1 MDDVRDRDEADRL
14 VLELITGNAESLL
27 RLARRYSYCAD
38 DAQDAYQRAMEILM
52 RHARRLDRS
61 RAAGWLHTVVKH
73 EALAVRAQRSRSV
86 GAEEVDFDRVESR
99 TTPSPEDRV
108 LSLERVAQ
116 TAEALQRVKAN
127 EAKAMWLKASGDSYA
142 EISERTGWTYT
153 KVNRCLAEGRRS
165 FLERFA
171 GIESGEECRRWEPVL
186 SAIVDG
192 EADAEVVVEARVHL
206 RHCAACRATVR
217 QLRLANRTLAV
228 LLPAAGSGVA
238 LAGPG
243 TAGEPATGVLVRL
256 YEWIGS
262 GLGDR
267 AASGALRVQAIV
279 DAATNHKLAAV
290 AASAA
295 AMAGG
300 GVAVERAVT
309 TERPGIA
316 RAADSRSTSPAPPGW
331 TAVPA
336 ATTTPMP
343 PALRPEPTPT
353 PGRSTGN
360 PDARR
365 TTRSAR
371 QPGADAASTQTEP
384 LVDPVESQVTDPAP
398 TRATTP
404 PPAEPTSPLPPE
416 PHQPNAQDEFG
427 FESK

>member
-1 MDDVRDRDEADRL
+1 
-14 VLELITGNAESLL
+14 
-27 RLARRYSYCAD
+27 
-38 DAQDAYQRAMEILM
+38 MEILM
-52 RHARRLDRS
+52 RHARRLDRA

-86 GAEEVDFDRVESR
+86 AAEEVDFDRVESR

-153 KVNRCLAEGRRS
+153 KVNRCLTEGRRS
-165 FLERFA
+165 FLERLA
-171 GIESGEECRRWEPVL
+171 GIESGEECSRWEPVL

-192 EADAEVVVEARVHL
+192 EADAESVVEARVHL
-206 RHCAACRATVR
+206 RHCASCRATMR

-228 LLPAAGSGVA
+228 LLPAVGSGSA

-243 TAGEPATGVLVRL
+243 AAGEHATGVLVRV
-256 YEWIGS
+256 YEWIVTS
-262 GLGDR
+262 LGDR
-267 AASGALRVQAIV
+267 AAGGALRAQAVV
-279 DAATNHKLAAV
+279 DAATSHKLAAV

-309 TERPGIA
+309 TERPGTA
-316 RAADSRSTSPAPPGW
+316 RAADSRSTPPP
-331 TAVPA
+331 VVRA
-336 ATTTPMP
+336 ATTS
-343 PALRPEPTPT
+343 PAAPATVVRLPFRPEPTTTTPVRSTPT
-353 PGRSTGN
+353 PRPGR
-360 PDARR
+360 P
-365 TTRSAR
+365 
-371 QPGADAASTQTEP
+371 AASPSHDRSDADSAQTEL
-384 LVDPVESQVTDPAP
+384 LVDPVESQAADPAP
-398 TRATTP
+398 SPTTTTTSP
-404 PPAEPTSPLPPE
+404 PQTNPSPPLPPA
-416 PHQPNAQDEFG
+416 PPQPSVQDEFG